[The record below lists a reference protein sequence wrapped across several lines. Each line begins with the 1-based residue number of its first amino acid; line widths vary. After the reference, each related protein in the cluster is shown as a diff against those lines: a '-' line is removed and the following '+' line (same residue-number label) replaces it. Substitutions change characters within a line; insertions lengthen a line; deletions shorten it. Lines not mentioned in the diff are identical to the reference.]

1 MFPSMMHAGRKKQNR
16 CVSVPEC
23 SWINYVDDA
32 TVSRLHGWVDTG
44 MAVVWIADRF
54 KETRGV
60 SQ

>member
-1 MFPSMMHAGRKKQNR
+1 MQAVKNKTGVSMFL
-16 CVSVPEC
+16 SVHG
-23 SWINYVDDA
+23 SIYVNDA

-60 SQ
+60 GQ